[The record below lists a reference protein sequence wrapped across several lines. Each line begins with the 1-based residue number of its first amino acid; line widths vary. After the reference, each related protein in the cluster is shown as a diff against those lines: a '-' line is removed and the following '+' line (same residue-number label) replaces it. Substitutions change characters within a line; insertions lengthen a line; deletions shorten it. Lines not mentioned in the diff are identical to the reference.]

1 MGLIK
6 IKPKKEEE
14 EEEAKI
20 NFIEEPNKSQNQ
32 IQKIIKVFLKNVTT
46 KSKFML
52 NLSKGTDEIKL
63 YDEGAEREVKQNI
76 NESLEVA
83 TLIFESL

>member
-1 MGLIK
+1 M
-6 IKPKKEEE
+6 
-14 EEEAKI
+14 
-20 NFIEEPNKSQNQ
+20 
-32 IQKIIKVFLKNVTT
+32 FLKNVTT

-76 NESLEVA
+76 NENLELA